1 MSSSPKTR
9 GLSIGIASKLLK
21 EAPPTTTAASRGHT
35 RRRACIESPGGERD
49 FDLSAA
55 SLRASSSDLRTFV
68 DVLADKLDRALPG
81 RVNVQRRAGRLLS
94 KHKHATAI
102 ELDLGEP
109 RYLLTARDGAVETRC
124 ATAVRGIVLK
134 SAVVSLDAWI
144 DALLGELAKEAQTS
158 EQARLALEL
167 LVEG

>member
-1 MSSSPKTR
+1 VPD
-9 GLSIGIASKLLK
+9 
-21 EAPPTTTAASRGHT
+21 
-35 RRRACIESPGGERD
+35 PGGSGIELPGEERN

-81 RVNVQRRAGRLLS
+81 RVKVQRRAGRLLS
-94 KHKHATAI
+94 KQKHVTAI
-102 ELDLGEP
+102 ALDLGET
-109 RYLLTARDGAVETRC
+109 RYLLEAQGGVVETRC

-134 SAVVSLDAWI
+134 SSVVSLDAWI
-144 DALLGELAKEAQTS
+144 DALLRELAKEAQTS
-158 EQARLALEL
+158 EQARLALEQ

>member
-1 MSSSPKTR
+1 MPDPSGS
-9 GLSIGIASKLLK
+9 GIEL
-21 EAPPTTTAASRGHT
+21 
-35 RRRACIESPGGERD
+35 PGEDRD

-55 SLRASSSDLRTFV
+55 SLRASSGDLQTFV

-81 RVNVQRRAGRLLS
+81 RVNVQRRATRLLS
-94 KHKHATAI
+94 KQKHVTAV
-102 ELDLGEP
+102 EVDLGGT
-109 RYLLTARDGAVETRC
+109 RYLLAAQAGAVEARC

-144 DALLGELAKEAQTS
+144 EALLRELANEAQTS
-158 EQARLALEL
+158 EQARLALEQ